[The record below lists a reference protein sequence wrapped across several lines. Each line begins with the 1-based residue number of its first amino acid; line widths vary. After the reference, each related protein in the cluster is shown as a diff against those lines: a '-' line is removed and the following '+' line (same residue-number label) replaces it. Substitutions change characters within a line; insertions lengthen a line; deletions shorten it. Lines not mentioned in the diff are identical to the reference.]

1 MGSLPAALSDSDA
14 DAGASVLTG
23 VPAAFDHPND
33 RAEFRRAAHQP
44 GVELYRAHIIR
55 HAFEPHTHEAYGL
68 GAIES
73 GVERFRYRGADHLAP
88 SGSVV
93 LMNPDELHTGRA
105 ETEGGWRYRMVYIDP
120 DVVARVSGE
129 AGWWFDTAVGHDAP
143 GAQRVTALLDTLWQ
157 AREPLAFDSAL
168 YTLLSEFRRHAQVPR
183 DAPSEGA
190 PRFSPVVDYLRANL
204 SRRLTLDELAAV
216 AELSPF
222 HFLRRFQSH
231 YHATPQQMLMALRL
245 FEAKRLLAAGIAPA
259 QAALAAGLT
268 DQAHLTRAFSRRYG
282 VTPAR
287 YQKQVRG

>member
-1 MGSLPAALSDSDA
+1 MHSDSA
-14 DAGASVLTG
+14 ASAEPGAPVLTG

-33 RAEFRRAAHQP
+33 RAEFRHAAHQP
-44 GVELYRAHIIR
+44 GVELYRAHIVR

-73 GVERFRYRGADHLAP
+73 GVERFRYRGAEHLAP

-93 LMNPDELHTGRA
+93 LMNPDELHTGQA
-105 ETEGGWRYRMVYIDP
+105 ETETGWRYRMAYIDP
-120 DVVARVSGE
+120 DVVARVTGE
-129 AGWWFDTAVGHDAP
+129 SDWWFDTAVGHDSAC
-143 GAQRVTALLDTLWQ
+143 AQRVTALLDTLWQ

-168 YTLLSEFRRHAQVPR
+168 YTLLGEFRRHAQVPR
-183 DAPSEGA
+183 AAPDEGA
-190 PRFSPVVDYLRANL
+190 LRFAPVIDYLRAHL

-216 AELSPF
+216 AGLSPF
-222 HFLRRFQSH
+222 HFLRRFQAQH
-231 YHATPQQMLMALRL
+231 HATPQQMLMALRL
-245 FEAKRLLAAGIAPA
+245 FEAKRLLAAGIEPA
-259 QAALAAGLT
+259 QVALAAGLT

>member
-1 MGSLPAALSDSDA
+1 MASPLAASPSSPTPDAPA
-14 DAGASVLTG
+14 LTG

-105 ETEGGWRYRMVYIDP
+105 ETVGGWRYRMAYIDP

-129 AGWWFDTAVGHDAP
+129 SGWWFNTAVGHDAAS
-143 GAQRVTALLDTLWQ
+143 AQRVTALLDRLWL
-157 AREPLAFDSAL
+157 AHEPLAFDSAL
-168 YTLLSEFRRHAQVPR
+168 YTLVHEFRRHARVPNN
-183 DAPSEGA
+183 APTEGA
-190 PRFSPVVDYLRANL
+190 PRFAPVIDYLRANL

-216 AELSPF
+216 AGLSPF

-245 FEAKRLLAAGIAPA
+245 FEAKRLLAHGIAPA
-259 QAALAAGLT
+259 QVALAAGLT
-268 DQAHLTRAFSRRYG
+268 DQAHLTRSFSRRYG

-287 YQKQVRG
+287 YQKQVRR

>member
-1 MGSLPAALSDSDA
+1 MRPAPAVLQEP
-14 DAGASVLTG
+14 GAPVLTG

-33 RAEFRRAAHQP
+33 RAEFRRATHQP
-44 GVELYRAHIIR
+44 GVELYRAHIVR

-73 GVERFRYRGADHLAP
+73 GVERFRYRGTEHLAP

-105 ETEGGWRYRMVYIDP
+105 ETASGWRYRMVYIDP
-120 DVVARVSGE
+120 DVVARVTGE
-129 AGWWFDTAVGHDAP
+129 AGWWFDTAVGHDRA

-168 YTLLSEFRRHAQVPR
+168 HTLLNEFRRHAQVPR
-183 DAPSEGA
+183 RMPAEGA
-190 PRFSPVVDYLRANL
+190 LRFAPVVDYLRAHL
-204 SRRLTLDELAAV
+204 SRRLTLEELAAV
-216 AELSPF
+216 AGLSPF
-222 HFLRRFQSH
+222 HFLRRFQAQ

-245 FEAKRLLAAGIAPA
+245 FEAKRLLAAGIEPA
-259 QAALAAGLT
+259 QVALAAGLT

-287 YQKQVRG
+287 YQKQVRA